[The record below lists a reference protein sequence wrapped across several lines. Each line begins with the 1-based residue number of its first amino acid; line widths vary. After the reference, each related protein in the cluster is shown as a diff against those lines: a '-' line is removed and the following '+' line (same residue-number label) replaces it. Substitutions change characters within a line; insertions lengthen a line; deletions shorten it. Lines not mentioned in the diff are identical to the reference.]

1 VAPTVLLFLYMIGG
15 ALVAGGIH
23 VIARRAFP
31 TWIRGGLLW
40 PLITVTPAIA
50 TLQGWASVL
59 FGIAV
64 LAFSFA
70 PFAPTAAIG
79 ALQGLALVGAAAGS
93 LLFAYSTWISR
104 RPRTGSIPPR
114 S

>member
-1 VAPTVLLFLYMIGG
+1 MLFLYLIGG

-23 VIARRAFP
+23 VIAHRAFP
-31 TWIRGGLLW
+31 TWVRGGLLW

-50 TLQGWASVL
+50 KLQGWASVL

-70 PFAPTAAIG
+70 PFTPAAAIG

-104 RPRTGSIPPR
+104 RPSTGPLGPR
-114 S
+114 P